1 MRSFEGGCT
10 VDELTPAVASL
21 LEQAMQ
27 QPAHFTPLRRGHL
40 ESVAALFQV
49 HPFVVSELREHL
61 RRPSVR
67 RVVADQLLRVRR
79 SRRPSVARPERATRV
94 PPTVAAL
101 LDAVKA
107 TPGGAELFMNAP
119 TETVAT
125 LFGVHPF
132 VVDAARAVATQHEAK
147 PAPTAMPLPRPSSP
161 YWLPAARA

>member
-1 MRSFEGGCT
+1 VEQ
-10 VDELTPAVASL
+10 LTPAVASL

-49 HPFVVSELREHL
+49 HPFVVSELREQL
-61 RRPSVR
+61 RRPELR
-67 RVVADQLLRVRR
+67 RAVADQLVRVRR
-79 SRRPSVARPERATRV
+79 ARRPAHPRPSSASRV
-94 PPTVAAL
+94 PPTVSAL

-107 TPGGAELFMNAP
+107 MPGGTELFLNAP

-132 VVDAARAVATQHEAK
+132 VVDAARAVATQHEAR
-147 PAPTAMPLPRPSSP
+147 PEPFSIPLPRPSSP